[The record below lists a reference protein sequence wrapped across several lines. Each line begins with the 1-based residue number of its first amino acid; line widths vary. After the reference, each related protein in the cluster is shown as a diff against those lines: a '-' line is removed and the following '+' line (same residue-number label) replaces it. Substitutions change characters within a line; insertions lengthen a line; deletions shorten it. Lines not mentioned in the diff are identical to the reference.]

1 MTLHQFAIFAAV
13 AKHGSITLASQEL
26 HITQPCVSQQMR
38 LLQAEYGA
46 ALYCRGARGVVL
58 TDAGRHFLAAI
69 SPILEQVT
77 QLKTSSDHAPAG
89 REPTVLSVG
98 GTHLPS
104 TILLPSLVGRFK
116 RLHPDTE
123 IDLRTNNGRE
133 IERLLLEH
141 EIEIAVTTRQ
151 PKSPRITMER
161 FRREKLALV
170 VSRRHALASTRNI
183 SLSDIERT
191 PLLVQSSRGHD
202 GKAGKHVMALKE
214 QKGIR
219 INISMRFE
227 SPAALEHAVQ
237 HNMGIAIIYEEM
249 VKNNLKR
256 GEFKAINIPGW
267 KMEGQSYIMYLNDRP
282 LSECASDFLKL
293 LRSSRSRYDTENQL
307 SAA

>member
-46 ALYCRGARGVVL
+46 ELYCRGARGVVL

-77 QLKTSSDHAPAG
+77 QLKTSSDQAPAG

-104 TILLPSLVGRFK
+104 TILLPSLLGRFK

-141 EIEIAVTTRQ
+141 EIEIAVTTRR

-183 SLSDIERT
+183 SLSDIEHT
-191 PLLVQSSRGHD
+191 PLLVRSSRGHD
-202 GKAGKHVMALKE
+202 GNAGKHVTALKE

-219 INISMRFE
+219 VNISMRFE
-227 SPAALEHAVQ
+227 SPAALEHAIE
-237 HNMGIAIIYEEM
+237 HNMGIAIIYEDM
-249 VKNNLKR
+249 VKSNLKR
-256 GEFKAINIPGW
+256 GEFKAIKIPGW

-282 LSECASDFLKL
+282 LSKCASDFLKL